1 MTLEHSRVSGSGR
14 VKGGSDG
21 PSASRVIYVLTGE
34 GAYEGLYALLHGV
47 TPADAEAPWDL
58 AYEGHIFE
66 AEMLSFPDEP
76 VPDMTG
82 GRQLYALP
90 TGPPAE

>member
-1 MTLEHSRVSGSGR
+1 M
-14 VKGGSDG
+14 
-21 PSASRVIYVLTGE
+21 IYVLTGE